1 MSTPDCDCGTD
12 PGGFHAFHCARYATV
27 GDNWTPVRKRTDELT
42 CSSRYQGTRC
52 GQPWNHDGVH
62 IGTVSRKVMTWEG
75 DDSPTSTAGNA
86 SDATGHSCGEVD
98 DALPRLKALLAD
110 TKAMVVQAEA
120 LVASMREP
128 ANYFRRY

>member
-27 GDNWTPVRKRTDELT
+27 DDNWRLET
-42 CSSRYQGTRC
+42 
-52 GQPWNHDGVH
+52 N
-62 IGTVSRKVMTWEG
+62 
-75 DDSPTSTAGNA
+75 STLLVPN
-86 SDATGHSCGEVD
+86 DD

-110 TKAMVVQAEA
+110 TKAMVVQAES